1 MEVVVREK
9 KVRPLLSH
17 EELHLEIS
25 FPNEPTPKI
34 DSVKKHLASTLKVN
48 EDVVIV
54 ESLITEF
61 GKSFGRAKAL
71 VFSSVED
78 LAKRKKNQRRKR
90 ARKKPQ
96 QKVNNNS
103 VTHLDNNGST
113 KTCCTQEE
121 SCCKRQM
128 EPV

>member
-78 LAKRKKNQRRKR
+78 LAKIRPKKKEKS
-90 ARKKPQ
+90 KK
-96 QKVNNNS
+96 
-103 VTHLDNNGST
+103 
-113 KTCCTQEE
+113 EE
-121 SCCKRQM
+121 GK
-128 EPV
+128 EEAPAKGK